1 MKIINENNLKVL
13 IADENKHL
21 REKGDIYKS
30 KYISEDGTEVEEH
43 FPYYFTKAYVPPTM
57 TIEEAME
64 QYIEEKISESELVEE
79 SHEIEGAE

>member
-21 REKGDIYKS
+21 RDK
-30 KYISEDGTEVEEH
+30 EDVYAPKLIDENGNEVEEH
-43 FPYYFTKAYVPPTM
+43 FPYYFIKAYIPPTM

-64 QYIEEKISESELVEE
+64 QYIEEEITESELVDN
-79 SHEIEGAE
+79 G